1 MYTMNCVFFD
11 GRDLGQFFW
20 GKNCPL
26 AFDESEA
33 KLKSKILSLI
43 QFDFSCVC
51 RCAER
56 SLPFFPLR
64 ILCRSLESVGCYWC
78 LCTRWYFSQ
87 KCTDLLTRWLGH
99 VFLFLSFLF
108 AFSSFLGVSLV
119 IITNQLDCKT
129 NLHDYCTK

>member
-11 GRDLGQFFW
+11 VRCLGLFFF
-20 GKNCPL
+20 GEKNCPL
-26 AFDESEA
+26 AFVESEA

-64 ILCRSLESVGCYWC
+64 ILCRSLECWLLLMPLYKMIFFTKMYRSSHALIGSRLFIRKFFYLHSVRSWG
-78 LCTRWYFSQ
+78 F
-87 KCTDLLTRWLGH
+87 RWL
-99 VFLFLSFLF
+99 
-108 AFSSFLGVSLV
+108 
-119 IITNQLDCKT
+119 
-129 NLHDYCTK
+129 